1 MKPQNRKRTILHTL
15 RGAGIRSLVLFCTFA
30 FAFSGAQAQAVY
42 AGEQAV
48 EKVNLQGYFLTIT
61 ADSKQLEKEWEAQ
74 LRTFGRVNTARG
86 VYRVTNA
93 DIPSV
98 STDPLNLTSQ
108 LKSSRGSSTLFVA
121 FDLGSGN
128 FIKPGNGN
136 SAAAEQLLKDF
147 AAQVQYNQEVRT
159 AETALDDAQKNHQKM
174 VRNGE
179 RLQRDLDRNKKE
191 KETLLRRID
200 ENAKELDQLLK
211 DTETN
216 KTDQSNALT
225 EMENKKKALEV
236 VKTKKN

>member
-1 MKPQNRKRTILHTL
+1 MKPQNRKRNNRPTWSGSAIL
-15 RGAGIRSLVLFCTFA
+15 SLLLLCTVA
-30 FAFSGAQAQAVY
+30 LAASRAQAVY

-48 EKVNLQGYFLTIT
+48 EKVTLQGYFLTIT

-74 LRTFGRVNTARG
+74 LRTFGRVNAARG

-93 DIPSV
+93 DIQSV
-98 STDPLNLTSQ
+98 STEPINLTSQ

-128 FIKPGNGN
+128 FIRPGNGN

-147 AAQVQYNQEVRT
+147 ATQVQYNQEVKL

-191 KETLLRRID
+191 KETLLKRID
-200 ENAKELDQLLK
+200 ENAKELEQLLK